1 MAVKKKAAP
10 AVKKAPT
17 KSEILNA
24 IATDTELTRKQVAAV
39 FTSLEE
45 LIAKELK
52 PRG

>member
-24 IATDTELTRKQVAAV
+24 IATDTEIGRAHV
-39 FTSLEE
+39 
-45 LIAKELK
+45 
-52 PRG
+52 